1 MTQAGHAPVRDRY
14 KISTVKLQGKDDSQ
28 PLHLCTSEP
37 SYQADEVK
45 SKLTTLETDRAKL
58 EELLNRRGNAIADA
72 AALLR
77 FNAEHQEAAD
87 VVARLRERVDA
98 VQLPRDA
105 AAAAPLLA
113 ELDEIRAEVDAN
125 DDKVKTVNAHGE
137 ALQQSNPEAA
147 PEVKQKL
154 DALAADRAALAEGR
168 PALSNGGIGRAA
180 F

>member
-1 MTQAGHAPVRDRY
+1 
-14 KISTVKLQGKDDSQ
+14 
-28 PLHLCTSEP
+28 
-37 SYQADEVK
+37 VK
-45 SKLTTLETDRAKL
+45 SKLATLETDRATL
-58 EELLNRRGNAIADA
+58 EALLSRRGQAIADA
-72 AALLR
+72 SALLR

-113 ELDEIRAEVDAN
+113 ELDEIRAEVDAS
-125 DDKVKTVNAHGE
+125 DDKIKTVTAHGE

-154 DALAADRAALAEGR
+154 DALAADRAALVDGR
-168 PALSNGGIGRAA
+168 RALSSRGIGRAT
-180 F
+180 